1 MRFKIVLLILITLC
15 WYGLGTAFVEGSSA
29 VIDLV
34 PRTYSLGGFPR
45 AASLSDIDSDG
56 DLDIIVTNPDKHGI
70 VILLNKGDSTFEI
83 SNHYPID
90 GYPISIIST
99 DIDGDSDI
107 DLVVLDSDGRVR
119 ILFNDRKGL
128 FSVGG
133 FYPVEP
139 YAFSISPSDMDLD
152 GDPDII
158 VLSEEKT
165 TSLLNDGKG
174 GFDVTLSYP
183 AGVNPA
189 PKITADLNSDKRG
202 DIVIGGKDGISVL
215 LNNGDNTF
223 AQGVYY
229 TTGKMP
235 VSVIAGDLDSDL
247 DNDLVVANYKSHTI
261 SILKNTGDGTFQGVV
276 DFPSP
281 KGPNSI
287 TLGDID
293 LDEDLD
299 IVVTNGLSGE
309 LSIFIN
315 NTVRPLAITTDL
327 LPQGRR
333 SLYYSEKLKA
343 KGGVPPYN
351 WVVLSGSLPP
361 SLHLDP
367 LTGEIASRSED
378 EAEGAEAHHKLH
390 EDIGEPLISH
400 DPLCLCLKAPTGLYR
415 FTVQATDSSSST
427 ATADLYIE
435 VLPLPGTI
443 SGTINYSGNKKGT
456 IRIGLWASSQS
467 PFMRLFIRP
476 IFSATVTTHGEYKVD
491 NIYPESYLLGAYL
504 DINGDGMRQ
513 MDEPYG
519 IFGSREKPE
528 AVVVEHGAALSDI
541 DMELSE
547 D

>member
-90 GYPISIIST
+90 GY
-99 DIDGDSDI
+99 SDI

-119 ILFNDRKGL
+119 TLFNDRSGL
-128 FSVGG
+128 FSAGG
-133 FYPVEP
+133 VYPVEP

-202 DIVIGGKDGISVL
+202 DIVIEGKDGISVL

-235 VSVIAGDLDSDL
+235 VS
-247 DNDLVVANYKSHTI
+247 
-261 SILKNTGDGTFQGVV
+261 
-276 DFPSP
+276 
-281 KGPNSI
+281 
-287 TLGDID
+287 
-293 LDEDLD
+293 
-299 IVVTNGLSGE
+299 
-309 LSIFIN
+309 
-315 NTVRPLAITTDL
+315 
-327 LPQGRR
+327 
-333 SLYYSEKLKA
+333 
-343 KGGVPPYN
+343 
-351 WVVLSGSLPP
+351 
-361 SLHLDP
+361 
-367 LTGEIASRSED
+367 
-378 EAEGAEAHHKLH
+378 
-390 EDIGEPLISH
+390 
-400 DPLCLCLKAPTGLYR
+400 
-415 FTVQATDSSSST
+415 
-427 ATADLYIE
+427 
-435 VLPLPGTI
+435 
-443 SGTINYSGNKKGT
+443 
-456 IRIGLWASSQS
+456 
-467 PFMRLFIRP
+467 
-476 IFSATVTTHGEYKVD
+476 
-491 NIYPESYLLGAYL
+491 
-504 DINGDGMRQ
+504 
-513 MDEPYG
+513 
-519 IFGSREKPE
+519 
-528 AVVVEHGAALSDI
+528 
-541 DMELSE
+541 
-547 D
+547 